1 MTSTAENR
9 NRGLNGL
16 RHFIRRSWAPLVLV
30 IGSLAMS
37 LTVTS
42 FHTPAM
48 SPIDEWVYIDY
59 LYKLPVQGFV
69 REGEVIG
76 PEALQLMACS
86 GEKAY
91 GPMGPPCESSKVG
104 SGINPEL
111 FPYAGKQSAFA
122 YTPLYF
128 VPTFVVAKAIQLA
141 TGADFLNAARFTG
154 SLWLVGTMLLFFA
167 LFRAFKVNRLVTVAI
182 GLAFIGS
189 PFAWW
194 TYTYIST
201 DIPSV
206 GISALLLLA
215 AKRFID
221 NRWSGWWVV
230 LLSVAAILFKTANI
244 LAVGL
249 TALYLVI
256 SFVLFHRR
264 DRPFRS
270 RDTRRAGL
278 LGRGPLGLV
287 TIALVSVFASAA
299 TQALW
304 QLFQKAQSL
313 GSSADQGVGVPLTPE
328 TLLSQLTNF
337 LPNTINSNVNLVGGG
352 VAYKI
357 PDALVTPLSWLCIA
371 GVIGGLLVL
380 KRGSRDLD
388 IAYAVGIASVACAP
402 LLALLLYVTLV
413 QYYPIPPRYGASI
426 LIGFLLMGGIIARN
440 NFFVKWLLLGYGV
453 ALILFVMFT
462 AHGYAR

>member
-1 MTSTAENR
+1 
-9 NRGLNGL
+9 
-16 RHFIRRSWAPLVLV
+16 
-30 IGSLAMS
+30 MS

-48 SPIDEWVYIDY
+48 SPVDEWVYIDY

-69 REGEVIG
+69 REGDVIG
-76 PEALQLMACS
+76 PEALQLMACT

-91 GPMGPPCESSKVG
+91 GPMGPSCESSKVG
-104 SGINPEL
+104 SNIDPAL
-111 FPYAGKQSAFA
+111 FPYEGKQSAFA

-128 VPTFVVAKAIQLA
+128 IPTFVVAKAIQLV
-141 TGADFLNAARFTG
+141 TGTDLLTAARFTG
-154 SLWLVGTMLLFFA
+154 PLWLAATMLLFFA

-215 AKRFID
+215 AKKFID
-221 NRWSGWWVV
+221 SRWSGWWVV
-230 LLSVAAILFKTANI
+230 LLSVVAVLFKTANI

-249 TALYLVI
+249 TALYLLL
-256 SFVLFHRR
+256 SFLLFHLRE
-264 DRPFRS
+264 RPWKKPGS
-270 RDTRRAGL
+270 VMNGL
-278 LGRGPLGLV
+278 RGKGSLGLV
-287 TIALVSVFASAA
+287 TIVIASLIASSAA
-299 TQALW
+299 QALW
-304 QLFQKAQSL
+304 LLIQRSQAIGKP
-313 GSSADQGVGVPLTPE
+313 ADQSVGTPLTLD

-337 LPNTINSNVNLVGGG
+337 LPNTINSNVNLYGGG
-352 VAYKI
+352 VAYTI
-357 PDALVTPLSWLCIA
+357 PDAVVAPLGWLCIA
-371 GVIGGLLVL
+371 GVIGALLVL
-380 KRGSRDLD
+380 RKGSRHLD
-388 IAYAVGIASVACAP
+388 IAYAVGIASVICAP
-402 LLALLLYVTLV
+402 LLAVLLYVTLG

-426 LIGFLLMGGIIARN
+426 LIGFLLMGGIISRN
-440 NFFVKWLLLGYGV
+440 NFFVKWVLLGYGV
-453 ALILFVMFT
+453 ALILFVMLT